1 MDYTNTCLDW
11 GSDNSKKDEVLQ
23 QQKSI
28 TKRFNLF
35 FMKANQ
41 CNHEIYFNKIIK
53 MMISALS
60 NKWDWESTQIYLIWK
75 LDESL
80 ISQEH
85 ISAISFWLMQRW
97 VLCTEMLLHLIEM
110 SLIINVLKKS
120 IFQNIDFQQI
130 GWDEVFGQIGI
141 CIL

>member
-1 MDYTNTCLDW
+1 
-11 GSDNSKKDEVLQ
+11 
-23 QQKSI
+23 
-28 TKRFNLF
+28 
-35 FMKANQ
+35 
-41 CNHEIYFNKIIK
+41 